1 MICAIVVF
9 NDSLFCHLISYLGEN
24 VRKSCEVYG
33 RVLKTNLQRNEPGPD
48 NDDDGDVDDDNND
61 DDNDDDG
68 DGDDG
73 DDDDG
78 VDLL

>member
-1 MICAIVVF
+1 MCIYWLWRLIF
-9 NDSLFCHLISYLGEN
+9 NSYLREPVG
-24 VRKSCEVYG
+24 KSCEVYG

-61 DDNDDDG
+61 DGNDDNGDG
-68 DGDDG
+68 DGDDGDG

>member
-1 MICAIVVF
+1 MTIVRIVTIVSF
-9 NDSLFCHLISYLGEN
+9 NSYLREPVG
-24 VRKSCEVYG
+24 KSCEVYG

-61 DDNDDDG
+61 DGNDDDGDDGNG

-73 DDDDG
+73 DG